1 MQGLG
6 RERFSDEVDDVGR
19 LGEARFDLV
28 ALAARDHHDHG
39 HALQSWVRR
48 EAPANF
54 GRVPVRDQPIQKDEV
69 GNGGRFPHQSQAG
82 LVVGGRGNRISR
94 LRQRKLDDLQNRR
107 TIVDYE

>member
-6 RERFSDEVDDVGR
+6 GKGFSYEVDDVGR

-39 HALQSWVRR
+39 DALQSWVRR
-48 EAPANF
+48 EPPANV
-54 GRVPVRDQPIQKDEV
+54 GRVAVRDQPIQEDEV
-69 GNGGRFPHQSQAG
+69 GNGARFPHQSQAG
-82 LVVGGRGNRISR
+82 LVVGSRGNHVSR